1 MLGVRFMVKINK
13 LEIENVKRVKA
24 VQIEPTPNGLTVV
37 GGRNGQGKTSVLDSI
52 AWALGGNSYK
62 PSNPQREGSVVPP
75 IIKIQ
80 LDNGLIVERKGE
92 NGTLKVIDPSGK
104 KAGQNLLNSFVEQFA
119 INLPKFMEMNSKDK
133 TKALLNTVD
142 GLGEKIYQI
151 EQEELELYNKRRTV
165 GQIRD
170 QKKHYAEEQPFYK
183 EVGNEIVSA
192 SELIKEQQEILARN
206 GENQRKRDNL
216 ENLTARQTL
225 VINKKAEL
233 ERQLLEV
240 NNELETLE
248 TDIEIANKDVVDLI
262 DESTEELEQSI
273 ENIEEINRK
282 VRANQDREKA
292 EMDAEYYALQ
302 YKDLS
307 DEIDALREQKL
318 ALLNGA
324 NLPLEGLSVDN
335 GVITYKGQPWD
346 NMSGSE
352 QLIVATAI
360 VRKINPQCEFVLV
373 DKLEQMDLETL
384 LDFANWL
391 KDNKLQAIATRVSTG
406 EECQI
411 IIEDGYVKE
420 RKVEEPVKP
429 AWLNNEG
436 GEF

>member
-1 MLGVRFMVKINK
+1 MVKINK

-24 VQIEPTPNGLTVV
+24 VQIEPTANGLTVV
-37 GGRNGQGKTSVLDSI
+37 GGKNGQGKTSVLDSI

-62 PSNPQREGSVVPP
+62 PSNPHREGSVVAPM
-75 IIKIQ
+75 IRIQ
-80 LDNGLIVERKGE
+80 LDNGLIVERKGD

-142 GLGEKIYQI
+142 GLGEKIYEL
-151 EQEELELYNKRRTV
+151 EQEELEIYNKRRTV

-248 TDIEIANKDVVDLI
+248 TDIETANKDVVDLI

-292 EMDAEYYALQ
+292 EMDAEHYALE

-318 ALLNGA
+318 DLLNGA

-420 RKVEEPVKP
+420 RKVEEPTQVQPTWMANK
-429 AWLNNEG
+429 G

>member
-1 MLGVRFMVKINK
+1 MVKINK

-24 VQIEPTPNGLTVV
+24 VQIEPTADGLTVV
-37 GGRNGQGKTSVLDSI
+37 GGKNGQGKTSVLDSI

-62 PSNPQREGSVVPP
+62 PSNPHREGSVVAPM
-75 IIKIQ
+75 IRIQ
-80 LDNGLIVERKGE
+80 LDNGLIVERKGD

-142 GLGEKIYQI
+142 GLGEKIYQL

-192 SELIKEQQEILARN
+192 SELIKQQQEILARN

-216 ENLTARQTL
+216 ENLTAKQTL
-225 VINKKAEL
+225 AINKKAEL
-233 ERQLLEV
+233 ERQLLEI

-248 TDIEIANKDVVDLI
+248 TDIETANKDVVDLI

-292 EMDAEYYALQ
+292 EMDAEHYALE

-307 DEIDALREQKL
+307 DEIDALRQQKL
-318 ALLNGA
+318 DLLNGA

-384 LDFANWL
+384 VDFGNWL
-391 KDNKLQAIATRVSTG
+391 KNNHLQAIATRVSTG

-411 IIEDGYVKE
+411 IIEDGYVKNKKTE
-420 RKVEEPVKP
+420 APSW
-429 AWLNNEG
+429 ANNVG
-436 GEF
+436 GSF

>member
-1 MLGVRFMVKINK
+1 MVKINK

-24 VQIEPTPNGLTVV
+24 VQIEPTANGLTVV
-37 GGRNGQGKTSVLDSI
+37 GGKNGQGKTSVLDSI

-62 PSNPQREGSVVPP
+62 PSNPHREGSVVAPM
-75 IIKIQ
+75 IRIQ
-80 LDNGLIVERKGE
+80 LDNGLIVERKGK
-92 NGTLKVIDPSGK
+92 NGTLMVTDPSGK

-142 GLGEKIYQI
+142 GLGEKIYEL

-216 ENLTARQTL
+216 ENLTAKQTL
-225 VINKKAEL
+225 AINKKAEL
-233 ERQLLEV
+233 ERQLLEI
-240 NNELETLE
+240 NSELETLE
-248 TDIEIANKDVVDLI
+248 TDIETANKDVVDLI

-292 EMDAEYYALQ
+292 EMDAEHYALE

-318 ALLNGA
+318 DLLNGA

-420 RKVEEPVKP
+420 RKVEEPAQVQPSWMANK
-429 AWLNNEG
+429 G

>member
-1 MLGVRFMVKINK
+1 MVKINK

-24 VQIEPTPNGLTVV
+24 VQIEPTADGLTVV
-37 GGRNGQGKTSVLDSI
+37 GGKNGQGKTSVLDSI

-62 PSNPQREGSVVPP
+62 PSNPHREGSVVAPM
-75 IIKIQ
+75 IRIQ
-80 LDNGLIVERKGE
+80 LDNGLIVERKGDK
-92 NGTLKVIDPSGK
+92 GTLRVTDPSGK

-142 GLGEKIYQI
+142 GLGEKIYQL

-233 ERQLLEV
+233 ERQLLEI

-248 TDIEIANKDVVDLI
+248 TDIETANKDVVDLI

-292 EMDAEYYALQ
+292 EMDAEHYALE

-318 ALLNGA
+318 DLLNGA

-420 RKVEEPVKP
+420 RKVEEPTQAQA
-429 AWLNNEG
+429 AWMANKG

>member
-1 MLGVRFMVKINK
+1 MVKINK

-24 VQIEPTPNGLTVV
+24 VQIEPTANGLTVV
-37 GGRNGQGKTSVLDSI
+37 GGKNGQGKTSVLDSI

-62 PSNPQREGSVVPP
+62 PSNPHREGSVVAPM
-75 IIKIQ
+75 IRIQ
-80 LDNGLIVERKGE
+80 LDNGLIVERKGD

-142 GLGEKIYQI
+142 GLGEKIYEL
-151 EQEELELYNKRRTV
+151 EQEELEIYNKRRTV

-216 ENLTARQTL
+216 ENLTAKQTL
-225 VINKKAEL
+225 AINKKAEL
-233 ERQLLEV
+233 ERQLLEI

-248 TDIEIANKDVVDLI
+248 TDIETANKDVVDLI

-292 EMDAEYYALQ
+292 EMDAEHYALE

-318 ALLNGA
+318 DLLNGA

-420 RKVEEPVKP
+420 RKVEEPTQVQPSWMANK
-429 AWLNNEG
+429 G

>member
-1 MLGVRFMVKINK
+1 MVKINK

-24 VQIEPTPNGLTVV
+24 VQIEPTADGLTVV
-37 GGRNGQGKTSVLDSI
+37 GGKNGQGKTSVLDSI

-62 PSNPQREGSVVPP
+62 PSNPHREGSVVAPM
-75 IIKIQ
+75 IRIQ
-80 LDNGLIVERKGE
+80 LDNGLIVERKGD

-142 GLGEKIYQI
+142 GLGEKIYQL

-216 ENLTARQTL
+216 SNLIARKTL
-225 VINKKAEL
+225 AINKKAEL

-240 NNELETLE
+240 NNELETLKD
-248 TDIEIANKDVVDLI
+248 DIEIANKDVVDLI

-273 ENIEEINRK
+273 ENIEEINRM

-292 EMDAEYYALQ
+292 EMDAEHYVLE

-318 ALLNGA
+318 DLLNGA

-420 RKVEEPVKP
+420 RKVEEPTQSQPSGV
-429 AWLNNEG
+429 NFNENY
-436 GEF
+436 ER

>member
-1 MLGVRFMVKINK
+1 MVKINK

-24 VQIEPTPNGLTVV
+24 VQIEPTANGLTVV

-62 PSNPQREGSVVPP
+62 PSNPHREGSVVAPM
-75 IIKIQ
+75 IRIQ
-80 LDNGLIVERKGE
+80 LDNGLIVERKGD

-142 GLGEKIYQI
+142 GLGEKIYEL

-233 ERQLLEV
+233 ERQLLEI
-240 NNELETLE
+240 NNELKTLE
-248 TDIEIANKDVVDLI
+248 TDIETANKDVVDLI

-292 EMDAEYYALQ
+292 EMDAEHYALE

-318 ALLNGA
+318 DLLNGA

-420 RKVEEPVKP
+420 RKVEEPTQAQASWMANK
-429 AWLNNEG
+429 G

>member
-1 MLGVRFMVKINK
+1 MVKINK

-24 VQIEPTPNGLTVV
+24 VQIEPTANGLTVV

-62 PSNPQREGSVVPP
+62 PSNPLRDGSVVQP

-92 NGTLKVIDPSGK
+92 DGKLKVTDPSGK

-119 INLPKFMEMNSKDK
+119 INLPKFMEMNSKEK

-142 GLGEKIYQI
+142 GLGEKLYQI
-151 EQEELELYNKRRTV
+151 EQEELEIYNKRRTV

-170 QKKHYAEEQPFYK
+170 QKKHFAEEQPFFK
-183 EVGNEIVSA
+183 EVGNELVSA
-192 SELIKEQQEILARN
+192 SELIKEQQEILAKN

-216 ENLTARQTL
+216 DNLKAKKL
-225 VINKKAEL
+225 FAENKKAEL
-233 ERQLLEV
+233 EAQLKELNLNLEQL
-240 NNELETLE
+240 NS
-248 TDIEIANKDVVDLI
+248 DIEIANRDVVDLI
-262 DESTEELEQSI
+262 DESTEELERSI

-282 VRANQDREKA
+282 VRANQDRERA
-292 EMDAEYYALQ
+292 EKDAEEYKNQ
-302 YKDLS
+302 YEDLTNS
-307 DEIDALREQKL
+307 IEELRKQKL
-318 ALLNGA
+318 ELLNGA
-324 NLPLEGLSVDN
+324 NLPLEELSVDN

-384 LDFANWL
+384 VDFGNWL
-391 KDNKLQAIATRVSTG
+391 KDNNLQAIATRVSTG

-411 IIEDGYVKE
+411 IIEDGYVKNKKTE
-420 RKVEEPVKP
+420 TPSW
-429 AWLNNEG
+429 ANNVG
-436 GEF
+436 GSF

>member
-1 MLGVRFMVKINK
+1 MVKINK

-24 VQIEPTPNGLTVV
+24 VQIEPTANGLTVV

-52 AWALGGNSYK
+52 AWALGGNAYK
-62 PSNPQREGSVVPP
+62 PSNPLREGSVVPP

-92 NGTLKVIDPSGK
+92 DGKLKVIDPSGK

-119 INLPKFMEMNSKDK
+119 INLPKFMEMNSKEK

-142 GLGEKIYQI
+142 GLGEKLYQI
-151 EQEELELYNKRRTV
+151 EQEELEIYNKRRTV

-170 QKKHYAEEQPFYK
+170 QKKHYAEEQPFFK
-183 EVGNEIVSA
+183 EVGNELVSA
-192 SELIKEQQEILARN
+192 SELIKEQQEILAKN

-216 ENLTARQTL
+216 ENLKAKKSFAE
-225 VINKKAEL
+225 NKKAEL
-233 ERQLLEV
+233 EAQLK
-240 NNELETLE
+240 ELNS
-248 TDIEIANKDVVDLI
+248 DIEIANTDVVDLI
-262 DESTEELEQSI
+262 DESTEELERSI

-282 VRANQDREKA
+282 VRANQDRERA
-292 EMDAEYYALQ
+292 EKDAEAYKNQ
-302 YKDLS
+302 YEDLTNS
-307 DEIDALREQKL
+307 IEELRKQKIE
-318 ALLNGA
+318 LLNGA
-324 NLPLEGLSVDN
+324 NLPLEELSVDN

-384 LDFANWL
+384 VDFGNWL
-391 KDNKLQAIATRVSTG
+391 KDNHLQAIATRVSTG

-411 IIEDGYVKE
+411 IIEDGYVKN
-420 RKVEEPVKP
+420 RKNEENKKNDFK
-429 AWLNNEG
+429 WDG
-436 GEF
+436 GFK

>member
-1 MLGVRFMVKINK
+1 MVKINK

-24 VQIEPTPNGLTVV
+24 VQIEPTANGLTVV
-37 GGRNGQGKTSVLDSI
+37 GGKNGQGKTSVLDSI

-62 PSNPQREGSVVPP
+62 PSKPHRKGSVVAPM
-75 IIKIQ
+75 IRIQ
-80 LDNGLIVERKGE
+80 LDNGLIVERKGD

-151 EQEELELYNKRRTV
+151 EQEELEIYNKRRTV

-233 ERQLLEV
+233 ERQLLEI
-240 NNELETLE
+240 NSELETLE
-248 TDIEIANKDVVDLI
+248 SDIEIANKDVVDLI

-292 EMDAEYYALQ
+292 EMDAEHYAMQ

-318 ALLNGA
+318 DLLNGA

-420 RKVEEPVKP
+420 RKVEEPTQVQPSWMANK
-429 AWLNNEG
+429 G

>member
-1 MLGVRFMVKINK
+1 MVKINK

-24 VQIEPTPNGLTVV
+24 VQIEPTANGLTVV
-37 GGRNGQGKTSVLDSI
+37 GGKNGQGKTSVLDSI

-62 PSNPQREGSVVPP
+62 PSNPHREGSVVAPM
-75 IIKIQ
+75 IRIQ
-80 LDNGLIVERKGE
+80 LDNGLIVERKGD

-142 GLGEKIYQI
+142 GLGEKIYEL
-151 EQEELELYNKRRTV
+151 EQEELEIYNKRRTV

-248 TDIEIANKDVVDLI
+248 TDIETANKDVVDLI

-292 EMDAEYYALQ
+292 EMDAEHYALE

-318 ALLNGA
+318 DLLNGA

-420 RKVEEPVKP
+420 RKVEEPTQVQPSWMANK
-429 AWLNNEG
+429 G

>member
-1 MLGVRFMVKINK
+1 MVKINK

-24 VQIEPTPNGLTVV
+24 VQIEPTANGLTVV
-37 GGRNGQGKTSVLDSI
+37 GGKNGQGKTSVLDSI

-62 PSNPQREGSVVPP
+62 PSNPHREGSVVAPM
-75 IIKIQ
+75 IRIQ
-80 LDNGLIVERKGE
+80 LDNGLIVERKGD
-92 NGTLKVIDPSGK
+92 NGTLKVTDPSGK

-151 EQEELELYNKRRTV
+151 EQEELEIYNKRRTV

-206 GENQRKRDNL
+206 GENQRKRENFKNL
-216 ENLTARQTL
+216 IARQNL
-225 VINKKAEL
+225 AIKKKAEL

-248 TDIEIANKDVVDLI
+248 SDIETANKDVVDLI

-292 EMDAEYYALQ
+292 EMDAEHYALE

-318 ALLNGA
+318 DLLNGA

-420 RKVEEPVKP
+420 RKVEEPTQAQA
-429 AWLNNEG
+429 AWMANKG

>member
-1 MLGVRFMVKINK
+1 MVKINK

-24 VQIEPTPNGLTVV
+24 VQIEPTANGLTVV
-37 GGRNGQGKTSVLDSI
+37 GGKNGQGKTSVLDSI

-62 PSNPQREGSVVPP
+62 PSNPHREGSVVAPM
-75 IIKIQ
+75 IRIQ
-80 LDNGLIVERKGE
+80 LDNGLIVERKGDK
-92 NGTLKVIDPSGK
+92 GTLRVTDPSGK

-142 GLGEKIYQI
+142 GLGEKIYQL
-151 EQEELELYNKRRTV
+151 EQEELEIYNKRRTV

-192 SELIKEQQEILARN
+192 SELIKQQQEILARN

-216 ENLTARQTL
+216 ENLTAKQTL
-225 VINKKAEL
+225 AINKKAEL
-233 ERQLLEV
+233 ERQLLEI
-240 NNELETLE
+240 NNELETLKD
-248 TDIEIANKDVVDLI
+248 DIEIANKDVVDLI

-318 ALLNGA
+318 DLLNGA

-420 RKVEEPVKP
+420 RKVEEPTQAQPTWMANK
-429 AWLNNEG
+429 G

>member
-1 MLGVRFMVKINK
+1 MVKINK

-24 VQIEPTPNGLTVV
+24 VQIEPTANGLTVV

-62 PSNPQREGSVVPP
+62 PSNPLREGSVVPP

-92 NGTLKVIDPSGK
+92 DGKLKVIDPSGK

-142 GLGEKIYQI
+142 GLGEKLYQI
-151 EQEELELYNKRRTV
+151 EQEELEIYNKRRTV

-170 QKKHYAEEQPFYK
+170 QKKHFAEEQPFFK
-183 EVGNEIVSA
+183 EVGEVGNELVSV
-192 SELIKEQQEILARN
+192 SELIKEQQEILAKN

-216 ENLTARQTL
+216 DNLQARK
-225 VINKKAEL
+225 VFAENKKAEL
-233 ERQLLEV
+233 EAQLKELSLNLEQL
-240 NNELETLE
+240 NS
-248 TDIEIANKDVVDLI
+248 DIEIANRDVVDLI
-262 DESTEELEQSI
+262 DESTEELERSI

-292 EMDAEYYALQ
+292 EKDAEEYKNQ
-302 YKDLS
+302 YEDLTNS
-307 DEIDALREQKL
+307 IEELRKQKIE
-318 ALLNGA
+318 LLNGA
-324 NLPLEGLSVDN
+324 NLPLEELSVDN

-360 VRKINPQCEFVLV
+360 VRKINPQCEFVLM

-384 LDFANWL
+384 QDFGNWL
-391 KDNKLQAIATRVSTG
+391 KENHLQAIATRVSTG

-411 IIEDGYVKE
+411 IIEDGYVKKK
-420 RKVEEPVKP
+420 KVETPSW
-429 AWLNNEG
+429 ANNTG
-436 GEF
+436 GSF

>member
-1 MLGVRFMVKINK
+1 MVKINK

-24 VQIEPTPNGLTVV
+24 VQIEPTANGLTVV

-52 AWALGGNSYK
+52 AWALGGNAYK
-62 PSNPQREGSVVPP
+62 PSNPLREGSVVPP

-92 NGTLKVIDPSGK
+92 DGKLKITDPSGK

-142 GLGEKIYQI
+142 GLGEKLYQI
-151 EQEELELYNKRRTV
+151 EQEELEIYNKRRTV

-170 QKKHYAEEQPFYK
+170 QKKHFAEEQPFFK
-183 EVGNEIVSA
+183 EVGNELVSA
-192 SELIKEQQEILARN
+192 SELIKEQQEILA
-206 GENQRKRDNL
+206 E
-216 ENLTARQTL
+216 
-225 VINKKAEL
+225 NKKAEL
-233 ERQLLEV
+233 EAQLKELSLNLEQL
-240 NNELETLE
+240 NS
-248 TDIEIANKDVVDLI
+248 DIEIANTDVVDLI
-262 DESTEELEQSI
+262 DESTEELERSI

-282 VRANQDREKA
+282 VRANQDRERA
-292 EMDAEYYALQ
+292 EKDAEEYKNQ
-302 YKDLS
+302 YEDLTNS
-307 DEIDALREQKL
+307 IEELRKQKIE
-318 ALLNGA
+318 LLNGA
-324 NLPLEGLSVDN
+324 NLPLEELSVDN

-384 LDFANWL
+384 VDFGNWL
-391 KDNKLQAIATRVSTG
+391 KDNNLQAIATRVSTG

-411 IIEDGYVKE
+411 IIEDGYVKN
-420 RKVEEPVKP
+420 KKTDTPSW
-429 AWLNNEG
+429 ANNVG
-436 GEF
+436 GSF